1 MRFEPILAGAALAM
15 YTLAHP
21 INSTSTQSHPWDE
34 RAVPSITPA
43 VYSPMRWEQL
53 EQAHL
58 DAIKLA
64 STVVTL
70 SADAG
75 RFDPIFE
82 KYFNI
87 GDKQVVIG
95 KLNTESL
102 GECEN

>member
-1 MRFEPILAGAALAM
+1 M
-15 YTLAHP
+15 
-21 INSTSTQSHPWDE
+21 
-34 RAVPSITPA
+34 
-43 VYSPMRWEQL
+43 
-53 EQAHL
+53 